1 MPGGFAGFIDAPQQ
15 FGCAGFIDAN
25 RAFAPMN
32 NSPDQADRVG
42 RVQTM

>member
-1 MPGGFAGFIDAPQQ
+1 MLAGFTGLLKRRSSSA
-15 FGCAGFIDAN
+15 GAGFIDAN
-25 RAFAPMN
+25 VEFAPMN

>member
-1 MPGGFAGFIDAPQQ
+1 MPGSFAGFIESPQQ